1 MSDVTAA
8 ATGDERTILVNDADI
23 STLRRPR
30 LRSKMR
36 EAGFTLLEL
45 TMSLAIIAV
54 LIGGIVMF
62 FSSASTSQ
70 KTSDLMSE
78 LGNIQQ
84 AVHSMFSGQPNYS
97 TITTSVISDSQQIP
111 AKWGGGTG
119 TLNDPFN
126 GQVNITPSAAIQGG
140 PATNGAF
147 VVEMDSI
154 PVPACVKIV
163 TQDLGPSL
171 LGVTIGSAPTV
182 MTGAMTPVQAQAECA
197 GASVNIFWAFY

>member
-1 MSDVTAA
+1 MDTNNTTEELN
-8 ATGDERTILVNDADI
+8 ATQMVRRSLP
-23 STLRRPR
+23 LRKR
-30 LRSKMR
+30 LS
-36 EAGFTLLEL
+36 AGFTLLEL

-54 LIGGIVMF
+54 LIGGIVLF

-78 LGNIQQ
+78 LANIQQ

-119 TLNDPFN
+119 ALNDPFN
-126 GQVNITPSAAIQGG
+126 GNVTITPAGSIQGG
-140 PATNGAF
+140 PATDGAF
-147 VVEMDSI
+147 TVEMDNI
-154 PVPACVKIV
+154 PEAACVKIV

-171 LGVTIGSAPTV
+171 IGVAIGAAPTAV
-182 MTGAMTPVQAQAECA
+182 TGALTPIQAQAECV
-197 GASVNIFWAFY
+197 GQSVNVFWIFY